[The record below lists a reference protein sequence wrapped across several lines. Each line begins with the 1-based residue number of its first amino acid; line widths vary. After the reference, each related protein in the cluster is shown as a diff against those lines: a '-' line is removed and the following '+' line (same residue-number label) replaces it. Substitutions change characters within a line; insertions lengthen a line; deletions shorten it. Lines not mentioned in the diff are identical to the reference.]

1 MGMFRFAAVAH
12 EMFVGKHHRFLR
24 SRTERGQ
31 RAMISSWRAHLRCFE
46 RSVLDLTYLCGLEGV
61 RTMLPSQTFLEI
73 GRAPHGLVLH
83 PRRKMAGQSGQE
95 GVAMCG

>member
-1 MGMFRFAAVAH
+1 MGMFRSAAVAR

-61 RTMLPSQTFLEI
+61 RTMLPSQHSWRLAELPMGWCFTRAGKRLAKAG
-73 GRAPHGLVLH
+73 GR
-83 PRRKMAGQSGQE
+83 R
-95 GVAMCG
+95 

>member
-61 RTMLPSQTFLEI
+61 RTMLPSQHSWRLAELPMGWCFTRAGKWLAKAG
-73 GRAPHGLVLH
+73 GRG
-83 PRRKMAGQSGQE
+83 
-95 GVAMCG
+95 